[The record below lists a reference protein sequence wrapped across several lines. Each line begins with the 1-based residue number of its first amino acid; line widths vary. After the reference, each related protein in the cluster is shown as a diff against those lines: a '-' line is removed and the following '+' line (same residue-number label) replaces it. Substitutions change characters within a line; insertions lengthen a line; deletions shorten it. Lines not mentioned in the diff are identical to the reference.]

1 MIDDEESVRAIAIRM
16 LESLGFTPL
25 VAGDGPEG
33 LRLFGE
39 HASSLRAVLLDLT
52 MPRMDGEETYRE
64 LRRLNAEVSVI
75 LMSGFSEKDM
85 VDRFKDQELA
95 GFLQKPFERERLQ
108 ACLHGILDA
117 RS

>member
-1 MIDDEESVRAIAIRM
+1 
-16 LESLGFTPL
+16 
-25 VAGDGPEG
+25 
-33 LRLFGE
+33 
-39 HASSLRAVLLDLT
+39 

-64 LRRLNAEVSVI
+64 LRRLNAEVPVI
-75 LMSGFSEKDM
+75 LMSGFSEKDR

-95 GFLQKPFERERLQ
+95 GFIQKPFEREQLQ